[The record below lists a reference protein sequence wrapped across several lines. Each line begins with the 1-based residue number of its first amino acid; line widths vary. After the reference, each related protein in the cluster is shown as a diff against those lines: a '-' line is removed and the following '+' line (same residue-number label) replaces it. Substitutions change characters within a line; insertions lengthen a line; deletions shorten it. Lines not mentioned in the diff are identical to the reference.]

1 MRKDQRPGAA
11 AAFGDIVKYPAALPG
26 KNMPYA
32 IQHLF
37 RFRTAESSRPGRS
50 SSTLLRCGL
59 MLFLFYSGLVNAFWS
74 GVAFEFG
81 SIDSDWD
88 FKRETREA
96 QIDQISIKL
105 EDKVGSSLT
114 GGLELGYF
122 DMRVVAP
129 DSSTAETLKFDGGF
143 FSVYLRQPVDI
154 SDWLSLY
161 GKIGLRYTSG
171 SESGDGDADID
182 WTTALFE
189 LGMGLRFSN
198 YRITPFVTYEDVDGD
213 ISNDGTETFE
223 MDEEVSQGIKFD
235 YFTDS
240 VSFIQLVFVTGG
252 NEGGYINFVR
262 RY

>member
-1 MRKDQRPGAA
+1 
-11 AAFGDIVKYPAALPG
+11 
-26 KNMPYA
+26 MPYVMQNL
-32 IQHLF
+32 IRS
-37 RFRTAESSRPGRS
+37 RFAESSRRARPAS
-50 SSTLLRCGL
+50 SLLRYGL
-59 MLFLFYSGLVNAFWS
+59 ALFLFYSGLVSAFWS
-74 GVAFEFG
+74 GVAIEFG
-81 SIDSDWD
+81 NYDTDWA
-88 FKRETREA
+88 FKQETREA
-96 QIDQISIKL
+96 QTSQISFKL
-105 EDKVGSSLT
+105 EDKTDSNLT
-114 GGLELGYF
+114 GGVELGYF
-122 DMRVVAP
+122 DTRVVAP

-143 FSVYLRQPVDI
+143 FSVYLRQPVPI

-171 SESGDGDADID
+171 SESGDGNADID

-198 YRITPFVTYEDVDGD
+198 YRVTPFVVYEDVDGD

-223 MDEEVSQGIKFD
+223 MDDEITQGIKFD